1 MSKEMTIEQVEAL
14 QAKIAELTTECAET
28 EGAIKQIKAQWK
40 SEYKCDTKEEMEAL
54 QKETAERISM
64 LQVKRE
70 TLTAKI
76 QELLPEEILNAII
89 DDDED
94 EEDEDY

>member
-1 MSKEMTIEQVEAL
+1 MSKEMSIEEVEQL
-14 QAKIAELTTECAET
+14 QSKITELTTECAET

-40 SEYKCDTKEEMEAL
+40 SEYGCDTKEEMETL

-70 TLTAKI
+70 GLTAKI
-76 QELLPEEILNAII
+76 QEIVPEDILDEIM
-89 DDDED
+89 DEED
-94 EEDEDY
+94 EED